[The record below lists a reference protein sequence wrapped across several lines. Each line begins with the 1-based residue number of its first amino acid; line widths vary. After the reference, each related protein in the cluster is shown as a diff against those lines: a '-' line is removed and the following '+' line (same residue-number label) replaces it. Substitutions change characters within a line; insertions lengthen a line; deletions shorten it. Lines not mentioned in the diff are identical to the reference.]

1 MRRVVVLP
9 APLGPSRP
17 VIWPSGA
24 SKSTRSTALTVRVLV
39 LNALCRLRAMIMGGS
54 ESREWG
60 KCRGIGDRELARQ
73 GGGAD
78 VGNRAGTGCTSRRPA
93 IEAGDRRPVAHGVKA
108 AAIKCRSVG
117 RLQKLAE
124 QLGHAADA
132 EHVVALP
139 AQLEMT
145 AV

>member
-78 VGNRAGTGCTSRRPA
+78 VGNRAGKGRTSRPPA
-93 IEAGDRRPVAHGVKA
+93 LEAGERRHVAPGGQA
-108 AAIKCRSVG
+108 AGLPWRSV
-117 RLQKLAE
+117 
-124 QLGHAADA
+124 
-132 EHVVALP
+132 
-139 AQLEMT
+139 
-145 AV
+145 